1 MTTPITLDDLRRDV
15 TDTLVDEFG
24 VDRAA
29 IDFTATYDEMGIDS
43 LVVLELAMKI
53 ESKHR
58 IKVTEQELSE
68 AHTLD
73 CVVELLGTKREVT
86 A

>member
-15 TDTLVDEFG
+15 ADTLVDEFG
-24 VDRAA
+24 VARAA

-43 LVVLELAMKI
+43 LVVLELAMVI

-73 CVVELLGTKREVT
+73 GVVELLGAKREVT